1 MSKKTKIFTVLILI
15 IISSYSLGVDCD
27 YLNESCSNNGNIIME
42 RMIEAEALL
51 TTWVN
56 RAAVIAL
63 ILSGFMWFK
72 GRISPA
78 YPISVLLTVM
88 VVNGAP
94 DIVAWLAH

>member
-1 MSKKTKIFTVLILI
+1 MSKKTKIFTVLILL
-15 IISSYSLGVDCD
+15 IISNYSLGLDCD
-27 YLNESCSNNGNIIME
+27 YLKEACNNDGLIMARLNEA
-42 RMIEAEALL
+42 IELL
-51 TTWVN
+51 NTWVN
-56 RAAVIAL
+56 RAGVIAL

-72 GRISPA
+72 GRISPM